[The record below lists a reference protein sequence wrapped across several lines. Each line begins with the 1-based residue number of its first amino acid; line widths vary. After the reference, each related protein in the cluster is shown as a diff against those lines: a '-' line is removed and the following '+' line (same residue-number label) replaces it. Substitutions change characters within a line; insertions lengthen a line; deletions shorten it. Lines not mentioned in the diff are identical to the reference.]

1 MIEYSEKYKSYAEEL
16 PDAIVCW
23 KEPAENH
30 TEEGEKI
37 IEAYHQN
44 YLVIAHE
51 IMYEVGD
58 MLAGLCG
65 DDTIQKIYDSYIYK
79 DESKALNK
87 LKKLLGRPI
96 IFPEDSVF
104 YYADTP
110 YKKIFTFDKA
120 TASFL
125 PGLLN
130 FGSSCLIAFSAILD
144 NVSQFLM

>member
-1 MIEYSEKYKSYAEEL
+1 MIEYSEKYKSYAEEFQ
-16 PDAIVCW
+16 DAIVCW

-65 DDTIQKIYDSYIYK
+65 DDTIQKIYDSYIFK

-110 YKKIFTFDKA
+110 YKKIRFIELGYKN
-120 TASFL
+120 
-125 PGLLN
+125 N
-130 FGSSCLIAFSAILD
+130 FEKVDTWSVCNSNGFCI
-144 NVSQFLM
+144 NR

>member
-1 MIEYSEKYKSYAEEL
+1 MIEYSEKYKSYAEEF

-65 DDTIQKIYDSYIYK
+65 DDTIQKIYDSYIFK

-87 LKKLLGRPI
+87 LKKLLGRQKI
-96 IFPEDSVF
+96 RFIELGYKNNFEKVDTWSVCNSDGF
-104 YYADTP
+104 C
-110 YKKIFTFDKA
+110 I
-120 TASFL
+120 
-125 PGLLN
+125 N
-130 FGSSCLIAFSAILD
+130 R
-144 NVSQFLM
+144 

>member
-1 MIEYSEKYKSYAEEL
+1 MIEYSEKYKSYAEEF

-23 KEPAENH
+23 KAPAENH

-65 DDTIQKIYDSYIYK
+65 DDTIQKIYDSYIFK

-104 YYADTP
+104 YYADTQ
-110 YKKIFTFDKA
+110 YKKIRFIELGYKN
-120 TASFL
+120 
-125 PGLLN
+125 N
-130 FGSSCLIAFSAILD
+130 FEKVDTWSVCNSNGFCI
-144 NVSQFLM
+144 NR

>member
-1 MIEYSEKYKSYAEEL
+1 MIEYSEKYKSYAEEF

-65 DDTIQKIYDSYIYK
+65 DDTIQKIYDSYIFTMQIHSTK
-79 DESKALNK
+79 KLDSSNWATKIT
-87 LKKLLGRPI
+87 LKKSI
-96 IFPEDSVF
+96 
-104 YYADTP
+104 
-110 YKKIFTFDKA
+110 
-120 TASFL
+120 
-125 PGLLN
+125 PGLYV
-130 FGSSCLIAFSAILD
+130 IQMVSALTAD
-144 NVSQFLM
+144 VLSP

>member
-1 MIEYSEKYKSYAEEL
+1 M
-16 PDAIVCW
+16 CW

-96 IFPEDSVF
+96 IFLKIQCFTMQIHRTKKLDSSNW
-104 YYADTP
+104 ATKITL
-110 YKKIFTFDKA
+110 KKSI
-120 TASFL
+120 
-125 PGLLN
+125 PGLYA
-130 FGSSCLIAFSAILD
+130 IQMVSALTAD
-144 NVSQFLM
+144 VLSP